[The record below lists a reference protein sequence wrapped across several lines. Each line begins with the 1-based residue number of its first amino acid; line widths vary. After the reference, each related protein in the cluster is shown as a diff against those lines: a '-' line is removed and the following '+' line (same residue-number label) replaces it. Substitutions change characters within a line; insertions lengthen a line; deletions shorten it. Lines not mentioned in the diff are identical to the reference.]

1 MNLRNAKKLIKQV
14 YLTQI
19 ETGVRYA
26 IHIISGPGLG
36 KSSIVAQLAK
46 ELGKE
51 LGVPFANLEF
61 FLNSKEAPDVGG
73 YGLPDDDEDGEKIM
87 VWTRAPWMPRANDPS
102 HGFVFLDEF
111 RQSQHDVQKVS
122 AELLLNGRVN
132 ASHLPTT
139 YMVLAASNRE
149 GDRSGV
155 GKELAFVT
163 NRTMEINID
172 PDLDSWVEW
181 AEKEGVHWGFVA
193 FAKRRPGL
201 VFQSKVPEKPGPF
214 CSPRSFVQASRL
226 YEVLDGDL
234 FVEAAGGLIGEGT
247 AAEVIAF
254 MRVVDELPEYADI
267 VRDPHKTKVPGVDRP
282 DALYACMQ
290 MVAHS
295 VTPDTAAQAL
305 TYIKRMPKEFQVAGL
320 KAAMRKSPHILTS
333 KDFAVWCRENQE
345 LIKSANL
352 LSSGR

>member
-1 MNLRNAKKLIKQV
+1 MNIRNFKKLVKQV
-14 YLTQI
+14 YETQI
-19 ETGVRYA
+19 KTGVRFA
-26 IHIISGPGLG
+26 IHVISGPGLG
-36 KSSIVAQLAK
+36 KSSAVAQVGE

-51 LGVPFANLEF
+51 LNAPFANLEF

-73 YGLPDDDEDGEKIM
+73 YGLPDDDKDGEKIM
-87 VWTRAPWMPRANDPS
+87 VWTRAPWMPRADDPQ

-122 AELLLNGRVN
+122 AELLLNGKVN
-132 ASHLPTT
+132 ASQLPIT

-155 GKELAFVT
+155 GRELAFVT
-163 NRTMEINID
+163 NRTMEVTLE

-181 AEKEGVHWGFVA
+181 AEKEGIHWGAVA
-193 FAKRRPGL
+193 FAKRRPG
-201 VFQSKVPEKPGPF
+201 VIFRDKVPDKPGPF

-226 YEVLDGDL
+226 MDVIDPDL

-247 AAEVIAF
+247 AAEFIAF
-254 MRVVDELPEYADI
+254 MRVVDELPEYEQIVAD
-267 VRDPHKTKVPGVDRP
+267 PEGTKVPDINRP

-295 VTPDTAAQAL
+295 VTPETATPAFI
-305 TYIKRMPKEFQVAGL
+305 YITRMPKEFQVAGL
-320 KAAMRKSPHILTS
+320 KAALRKSPHILTS
-333 KDFAVWCRENQE
+333 KDFATWCRDNQD

-352 LSSGR
+352 LGN

>member
-1 MNLRNAKKLIKQV
+1 MNLRQLKKLVKQV
-14 YLTQI
+14 YKVQI

-26 IHIISGPGLG
+26 IHMISGPGLG
-36 KSSIVAQLAK
+36 KSSVVDQLAL
-46 ELGKE
+46 ELGKT
-51 LGVPFANLEF
+51 LGVPFANQPF

-87 VWTRAPWMPRANDPS
+87 TWTRAPWMPRANDPQ

-132 ASHLPTT
+132 ASQLPIT

-155 GKELAFVT
+155 NRELAFVT
-163 NRTMEINID
+163 NRTMEIKIE

-181 AEKEGVHWGFVA
+181 AEKEGVHWGAIA
-193 FAKRRPGL
+193 FAKRFPGK
-201 VFQSKVPEKPGPF
+201 VFQDKIPEKPGPF

-226 YEVLDGDL
+226 MDVIDQDL
-234 FVEAAGGLIGEGT
+234 FVEAAQGLIGEGT
-247 AAEVIAF
+247 AAEFIAF
-254 MRVVDELPEYADI
+254 MRVVEELPEYSEIVAD
-267 VRDPHKTKVPGVDRP
+267 PEGVKIPKIDRP
-282 DALYACMQ
+282 DALYAAMQ
-290 MVAHS
+290 MVAYC
-295 VTPDTAAQAL
+295 VTPETAVQAL

-333 KDFAVWCRENQE
+333 KDFAMWCRDNSE

-352 LSSGR
+352 LGN

>member
-14 YLTQI
+14 YLRQI
-19 ETGVRYA
+19 QTGVRYA
-26 IHIISGPGLG
+26 IHLISGPGLG
-36 KSSIVAQLAK
+36 KSSIVSQLAV

-51 LGVPFANLEF
+51 LKTPFANLEF

-87 VWTRAPWMPRANDPS
+87 VWTRAPWMPRANDPT

-122 AELLLNGRVN
+122 AELLLNGKVN
-132 ASHLPTT
+132 ASQLPIE

-155 GKELAFVT
+155 GRELAFVT
-163 NRTMEINID
+163 NRTMEITIE

-181 AEKEGVHWGFVA
+181 AETAGVHWGAIA
-193 FAKRRPGL
+193 FAKRRPGS
-201 VFQSKVPEKPGPF
+201 VFKDKVPDKPGPF
-214 CSPRSFVQASRL
+214 CSPRSFVQAATL
-226 YEVLDGDL
+226 MDEIDPDL
-234 FVEAAGGLIGEGT
+234 FVEAAGGLIGDGT
-247 AAEVIAF
+247 AAEFIAF
-254 MRVVDELPEYADI
+254 MRVVEELPEYEEI
-267 VRDPHKTKVPGVDRP
+267 VNDPKGTKMPGVDRP

-290 MVAHS
+290 MVAHC
-295 VTPDTAAQAL
+295 VTPETATPAFI
-305 TYIKRMPKEFQVAGL
+305 YITRMPKEFQVAGL
-320 KAAMRKSPHILTS
+320 KAALRKSPHILTS
-333 KDFAVWCRENQE
+333 KDFATWCRDNQD

-352 LSSGR
+352 LGN

>member
-14 YLTQI
+14 YQTQI
-19 ETGVRYA
+19 KTGNRYA
-26 IHIISGPGLG
+26 IHLISGPGIG
-36 KSSIVAQLAK
+36 KSSIVKQLAQ

-51 LGVPFANLEF
+51 MKTPFANLEF

-73 YGLPDDDEDGEKIM
+73 YGLPDDDVDGSKIM
-87 VWTRAPWMPRANDPS
+87 VWTRAPWMPRADDPQ

-122 AELLLNGRVN
+122 AELLLNGKVN
-132 ASHLPTT
+132 ASELPIT

-155 GKELAFVT
+155 GRELAFVT
-163 NRTMEINID
+163 NRTMELYIE
-172 PDLDSWVEW
+172 PDLESWVEW
-181 AEKEGVHWGFVA
+181 AEKRGVHWGAIA

-201 VFQSKVPEKPGPF
+201 IFKDKVPEQSGPF
-214 CSPRSFVQASRL
+214 CSPRSFVAASHL
-226 YEVLDGDL
+226 MDTIDPDL
-234 FVEAAGGLIGEGT
+234 FCEAAGGLIGEGT
-247 AAEVIAF
+247 AAEFIAF
-254 MRVVDELPEYADI
+254 MRVVDELPEYGDI
-267 VRDPHKTKVPGVDRP
+267 VKDPKGCKLPSIDRP

-295 VTPDTAAQAL
+295 VDVNTATEAFK
-305 TYIKRMPKEFQVAGL
+305 YIQRMPKEFQIAGL
-320 KAAMRKSPHILTS
+320 RAALRKSPQILSS

-345 LIKSANL
+345 LIKATDMLAN
-352 LSSGR
+352 